1 MKDFTHAAMMWK
13 EMPTEFAF
21 FESAVQ
27 GIGIA
32 LGFAAIVLLLV
43 TRNIIVT
50 VCSIFNVAV
59 IIASIAT
66 FMVWDGQKMGVYQ
79 SLALVML
86 VGFSVDYVLH
96 LGTDFMH
103 SPAETREDKMRQS
116 YKEMG
121 VSILSGSITTIGCGF
136 WLLFAQVIMFKIF
149 GFVIV
154 LTIIIAFFMSMGTF
168 GAMMHALGPEKDFC
182 TICPSKKH

>member
-1 MKDFTHAAMMWK
+1 MKNFNHASWMWAG
-13 EMPTEFAF
+13 MPTEVAF
-21 FESAVQ
+21 FESAIQ

-32 LGFAAIVLLLV
+32 LAFATVVLLIV
-43 TRNIIVT
+43 TRNLIVT
-50 VCSIFNVAV
+50 ICSIFNVAV
-59 IIASIAT
+59 IIASMAT

-103 SPAETREDKMRQS
+103 SPAELRDQKMRQS
-116 YKEMG
+116 FREMG

-154 LTIIIAFFMSMGTF
+154 LTIIMAFLMSMGTF
-168 GAMMHALGPEKDFC
+168 GAMMHALGPQRDFC
-182 TICPSKKH
+182 TLFPSKH